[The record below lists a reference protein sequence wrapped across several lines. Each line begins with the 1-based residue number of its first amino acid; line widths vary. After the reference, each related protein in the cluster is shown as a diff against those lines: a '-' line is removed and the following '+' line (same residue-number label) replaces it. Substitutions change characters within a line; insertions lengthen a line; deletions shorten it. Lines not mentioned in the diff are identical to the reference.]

1 MHRLSLAALVTV
13 LAVSF
18 GLADDTLKTSTLP
31 TPKGADAKHVELKP
45 LDEAWEAAFVPTKG
59 GADVKIGHIHLTSV
73 PVTVD
78 GVRLVRT
85 TKELRLVVN
94 RGGAAAELKAD
105 SATDEDA
112 EGKVRGI
119 KAKIWLGTDR
129 VQVIEGKVID
139 GPVLRVTAD
148 GQFKY
153 QSDLRWDPDV
163 VGLAREHTL
172 LRDRKV
178 KAGDQFSYRT
188 FEPTV
193 SNYMTVKVNVQGK
206 EPTVLPGGNRR
217 ELLKVVA
224 TPDPLKLKDG
234 QILQMPPGTFWAD
247 PVTYDVVKT
256 DMEIPAIGKV
266 TLIRTS
272 KAAALLPN
280 GRTQDI
286 NTTQS
291 IFFPAAIP
299 DMHDRNAVVYRVTY
313 TGEATPKDLVAT
325 DARQAIRNAGGTTFD
340 LAVTA
345 RRKPEGE
352 GTEKAGVEYLRPN
365 YMINSADPE
374 VMRLAKQA
382 AGPAT
387 DPWDKAQRVERW
399 VRQNMRTAAFT
410 EALAPAD
417 HVARTL
423 TGDCTEYAMLTAA
436 MCKAQ
441 GVPARTAI
449 GLVYVNNLGGRPGL
463 GFHMWTEVF
472 VKGQWLALDATLGQG
487 SIGAGHIKINDHSW
501 DGVMSLTPLLPV
513 QGFLMAKPKIEV
525 VGK

>member
-1 MHRLSLAALVTV
+1 MHRLSLAA
-13 LAVSF
+13 AVAAIVVSL
-18 GLADDTLKTSTLP
+18 GLADDTLKTPSLP
-31 TPKGADAKHVELKP
+31 TPKAADTKAAQLKP
-45 LDEAWEAAFVPTKG
+45 LDEVWEAAFVPTRG
-59 GADVKIGHIHLTSV
+59 GADVKIGHIHMTSV

-78 GVRLVRT
+78 EARLVRT

-112 EGKVRGI
+112 GGKVRGLRG
-119 KAKIWLGTDR
+119 KIWLGADR

-139 GPVLRVTAD
+139 GPVLRITAD
-148 GQFKY
+148 GFSKY
-153 QSDLRWDPDV
+153 QSDLRWDPEV
-163 VGLAREHTL
+163 VGLAREQTL

-178 KAGDQFSYRT
+178 KPGDKFSYRT
-188 FEPTV
+188 FEPMV
-193 SNYMTVKVNVQGK
+193 SNYMTVQVAVHDK
-206 EPTVLPGGNRR
+206 ESTTLPGGVKRD
-217 ELLKVVA
+217 LLRVVA

-234 QILQMPPGTFWAD
+234 QILQMPAGTFWAD
-247 PVTYDVVKT
+247 PATLDVVKT

-266 TLIRTS
+266 VLVRTS

-286 NTTQS
+286 NETQS
-291 IFFPAAIP
+291 IYFPARIP
-299 DMHDRNAVVYRVTY
+299 DLHDRNAVVYRVTY
-313 TGEATPKDLVAT
+313 TGGATPKELVAA
-325 DARQAIRNAGGTTFD
+325 DARQAIRNAAENTFE

-352 GTEKAGVEYLRPN
+352 GTETAGPEYLRPN
-365 YMINSADPE
+365 YMLNSADPE
-374 VMRLAKQA
+374 VVKLAKQA

-387 DPWDKAQRVERW
+387 DPWDKARRIEHW

-417 HVARTL
+417 HVAKTL
-423 TGDCTEYAMLTAA
+423 TGDCTEFAMLTAA

-449 GLVYVNNLGGRPGL
+449 GLVYVDNLGGRPGL

-472 VKGQWLALDATLGQG
+472 VRGQWLALDATLGRG